1 MSAAELYAEANAA
14 FVDEDFSR
22 AIQLYSDACSADPA
36 NPEYRL
42 KRSVAYAKTRTF
54 EQSLSDA
61 DAAQSLL
68 GSQPSAK
75 AQLRR
80 GIALFELGNF
90 PPALEA
96 FHLAKSATS
105 DSASE
110 SKTIESWLEKTKP
123 LVPVPVV
130 APPAPDPK
138 AVAPVIPPKVRH
150 EWFQNDNFVTVSV
163 FVKNVKSDTVEVQLT
178 DSSISL
184 TIKLPTG
191 SDFSFDLE
199 PLAHPIVPEQSKY
212 AVLSTKIEL
221 KLKKRSEGLRW
232 GVLEGEDSS
241 VVPQLMATEASSAES
256 APSYPSSSKK
266 RKDWSAIEKA
276 VEEEKPE
283 GEAALNALFQ
293 QIYKGAN
300 DDVRRAM
307 IKSFTESNGT
317 TLSTNWAEVGKGK
330 VETKPPEGLEARK
343 YEM

>member
-22 AIQLYSDACSADPA
+22 AIQLYSGAYSSDPS
-36 NPEYRL
+36 NPDYLL
-42 KRSVAYAKTRTF
+42 KRSVAFAKTREF
-54 EQSLSDA
+54 EDSLADA
-61 DAAQSLL
+61 DAAQTIL

-80 GIALFELGNF
+80 GIALFELGRF
-90 PPALEA
+90 PQALEA
-96 FHLAKSATS
+96 FRLAKSATS

-110 SKTIESWLEKTKP
+110 SKSIETWLEKTKL
-123 LVPVPVV
+123 LVPTPSEAPSTQESKPVV
-130 APPAPDPK
+130 
-138 AVAPVIPPKVRH
+138 PVIPPKVRH

-163 FVKNVKSDTVEVQLT
+163 FVKNVKPDTVEVQFT
-178 DSSISL
+178 EAAISL

-191 SDFSFDLE
+191 SDFSFDLD
-199 PLAHPIVPEQSKY
+199 PLAHTIVPDQSKF

-221 KLKKRSEGLRW
+221 KLKKKSEGLRW
-232 GVLEGEDSS
+232 GVLEGADSS
-241 VVPQLMATEASSAES
+241 IVPQLMATEPSSTAST
-256 APSYPSSSKK
+256 PSYPSSSKK

-293 QIYKGAN
+293 QIYKDAN

-343 YEM
+343 YEI